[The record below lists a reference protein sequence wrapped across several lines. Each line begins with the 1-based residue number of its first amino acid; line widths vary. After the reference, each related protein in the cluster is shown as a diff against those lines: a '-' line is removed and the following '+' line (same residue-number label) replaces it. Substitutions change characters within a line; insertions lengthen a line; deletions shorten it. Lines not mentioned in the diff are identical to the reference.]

1 MKKQKYIIPFILFS
15 VYLCTNSLV
24 YSLTPNE
31 LEFGKGFQLKQANPS
46 VFEFYQPLI
55 AALSGAVL
63 TSGCFIFFLKRMVSQ
78 YDSRHDKHD
87 KQILDLYMESHD
99 TEKEIN
105 DKIYAQGEIVQK
117 EIRLELT
124 AVSQT
129 ILTTLDSLRSTIQV
143 LVADIATLQAEHN
156 SCDYKAGD
164 INVMKKQI
172 ENMSTTCKRLEKHI
186 QKHID
191 DTI

>member
-1 MKKQKYIIPFILFS
+1 MKKQKYVIPLVLFS
-15 VYLCTNSLV
+15 IYLCTTSLV
-24 YSLTPNE
+24 YSLTPIEME
-31 LEFGKGFQLKQANPS
+31 LGKGFQAKQTNHS
-46 VFEFYQPLI
+46 LFELYQPLI

-87 KQILDLYMESHD
+87 KQILDLYVESHD
-99 TEKEIN
+99 LEKEIN
-105 DKIYAQGEIVQK
+105 DKMYVQGELLQK
-117 EIRLELT
+117 EIRAELT
-124 AVSQT
+124 SISQT
-129 ILTTLDSLRSTIQV
+129 ILTTLDSLRGTIQV

-156 SCDYKAGD
+156 SCDYRSGD
-164 INVMKKQI
+164 INVMKKQV
-172 ENMSTTCKRLEKHI
+172 ENMSATCKRLEKYI